1 MNQRYGVSCG
11 NTAPDHSP
19 TLPPSAS
26 ILWVAGWG
34 SGQVPLQKIALS
46 RFLEQ
51 TLSRCW
57 NSTVRAPHLPRSEEG
72 AKEGAKPGD
81 RHDTTADRLYRF
93 DTGERSRRASAVE
106 GHALHG

>member
-1 MNQRYGVSCG
+1 MKKRYGVGFG
-11 NTAPDHSP
+11 NTAPAHSP
-19 TLPPSAS
+19 TRPPSAS

-57 NSTVRAPHLPRSEEG
+57 NSTVRAPKLPRSEEG
-72 AKEGAKPGD
+72 AKEGDTEGD
-81 RHDTTADRLYRF
+81 RHVQPADRLADR
-93 DTGERSRRASAVE
+93 TSGVKGKRGAVSVD
-106 GHALHG
+106 